1 MKTNK
6 KGSSTVFMTMIIV
19 TFMMMI
25 LISINISRR
34 LVIKS
39 QTESFGRVWSK
50 AILSEYDIHLFED
63 YNLLAFKG
71 NDQEIS
77 ERLSRYF
84 KYSFEGRMKSKLKDA
99 KVSLSGYE
107 MRDPKNF
114 KRSIENSLK
123 AETLDTIING
133 NSRVNRENN
142 GSGEVSES
150 DESGRKIGN
159 VLVLDTLPSR
169 GVTSGPDVSNAIE
182 TLKQKDVFDKLKDK
196 GIGTAGELMF
206 IYKNL
211 DSHLKTAEK
220 GQTYFTNEWEYI
232 VHGKPDDM
240 ANYTSCRRKIFMIR
254 NGLNL
259 ASLKGDPTKM
269 SIISAAAAA
278 ITPGPAAL
286 ATEILLMELW
296 AAAESEY
303 DVQTLVQGGKVPV
316 MKTGETWKTDLSII
330 LNGDKLKNS
339 LDEDALKNLNKNKAD
354 IINMDGAKSGS
365 EDGYGNGY
373 EDYILLLMFLVN
385 ENTRVLRTMDLVQ
398 INMKYRYYEDFNFAE
413 YYTGLSFSLRIN
425 NYEYQIKDKYK

>member
-77 ERLSRYF
+77 ERLSLYL
-84 KYSFEGRMKSKLKDA
+84 KYSFEGRMKSKIKDA
-99 KVSLSGYE
+99 KAHLSGYE
-107 MRDPKNF
+107 MRDPNNF

-123 AETLDTIING
+123 TETLDAIING
-133 NSRVNRENN
+133 NSRVIRENN

-159 VLVLDTLPSR
+159 ILVLDTLPSR
-169 GVTSGPDVSNAIE
+169 GVTSGPDVSKAIE
-182 TLKQKDVFDKLKDK
+182 TLKQKDVFSKLKGK
-196 GIGTAGELMF
+196 GIGTAAELMF
-206 IYKNL
+206 IYKYL

-232 VHGKPDDM
+232 IHGKPDDM

-269 SIISAAAAA
+269 SILSAAAAA

-316 MKTGETWKTDLSII
+316 MKTGAVSYTHLTLPT
-330 LNGDKLKNS
+330 
-339 LDEDALKNLNKNKAD
+339 
-354 IINMDGAKSGS
+354 
-365 EDGYGNGY
+365 
-373 EDYILLLMFLVN
+373 ILLV
-385 ENTRVLRTMDLVQ
+385 
-398 INMKYRYYEDFNFAE
+398 
-413 YYTGLSFSLRIN
+413 
-425 NYEYQIKDKYK
+425 